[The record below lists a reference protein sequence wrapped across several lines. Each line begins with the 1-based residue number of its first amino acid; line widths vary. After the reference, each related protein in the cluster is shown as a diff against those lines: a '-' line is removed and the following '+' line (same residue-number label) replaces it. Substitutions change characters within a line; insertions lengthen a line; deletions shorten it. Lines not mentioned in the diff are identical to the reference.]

1 MNRKPTVAILLTVLS
16 CLSACNLDEEII
28 SGVTTSYYESADG
41 LEDAVR
47 AAYSR
52 VQDLYGQEEDM
63 MMLQAGT
70 DTWSES
76 ADGSDKFFD
85 SYDPGLNAGTRWV
98 RAIWTN
104 GYRAINTTNAVIDRA
119 DDINSGI
126 SEAVKT
132 ERVAEVRF
140 LRAFYYFYLVRQYGD
155 LYLTLHETLGAVT
168 EAHRTPVAEIYSK
181 AIVPDLEFAIA
192 NLPLS
197 PANGEKGRAT
207 KGAAQ
212 HLLSLVYL
220 TRAAPGDMARS
231 AELAKAVINSGEY
244 ALLPRYADLFKL
256 ENEQSKEV
264 VFSLQA
270 TADPLSWGRGN
281 TWDFYTGT
289 MYEEMPGMVR
299 SIEYGKPHKR
309 LRPTDYLLHI
319 HNRSIDTRYEGGFRT
334 VWFVNKPDPSRGLAL
349 GDTSLLMPGVKTS
362 QLPDVYKHKKYAVIT
377 EPDDY
382 AHPVDSPI
390 PDAPN
395 VRSEYD
401 LRYFPMLTKHLD
413 PTRTTVNQP
422 ESQKDLAI
430 YRLADTYLMAAEAL
444 YRDGKAEE
452 AVPYINAVR
461 RRAARPGME
470 KAMEIT
476 AADLSMDFILD
487 ERARELYCEGH
498 RWFDLVRTG
507 TLVERVRKYNLFG
520 APNIQ
525 PYHVLR
531 PIPSDQIDR
540 TKNADG
546 TPFGQNPGY

>member
-1 MNRKPTVAILLTVLS
+1 MNRNRGVAVLLTAVSL
-16 CLSACNLDEEII
+16 LTACNLDEEIV
-28 SGVTTSYYESADG
+28 SGVTTSYFESAEG

-52 VQDLYGQEEDM
+52 VLDMYGQEENM

-70 DTWSES
+70 DTWSQS

-119 DDINSGI
+119 ENIHEGI
-126 SEAVKT
+126 SEAQKT

-155 LYLTLHETLGAVT
+155 LYLTLHETQGAVT
-168 EAHRTPVAEIYSK
+168 EAHRTPVAEIYEK
-181 AIVPDLEFAIA
+181 AIIPDLEFAVA
-192 NLPLS
+192 NLPLTPS
-197 PANGEKGRAT
+197 NGEKGRAT

-231 AELAKAVINSGEY
+231 AELAKAVINSGQY
-244 ALLPRYADLFKL
+244 GLLPRYEDLFKL
-256 ENEQSKEV
+256 ENEQSEEV
-264 VFSLQA
+264 IFSLQA

-281 TWDFYTGT
+281 SWGFYTGT

-309 LRPTDYLLHI
+309 LRPTDYLLHV
-319 HNRSIDTRYEGGFRT
+319 HNRAIDTRYEGGFRT
-334 VWFVNKPDPSRGLAL
+334 VWFVNKPDPAKGLEL
-349 GDTSLLMPGVKTS
+349 GDTSLFMPGVKTS
-362 QLPDVYKHKKYAVIT
+362 ELPDVYKNKEYAVVT

-382 AHPVDSPI
+382 AHPVANPL

-413 PTRTTVNQP
+413 PTRTTVNQR
-422 ESQKDLAI
+422 ETQKDLAI

-452 AVPYINAVR
+452 AVGYINTVR

-507 TLVERVRKYNLFG
+507 TLVDRVRKYNLFG

-525 PYHVLR
+525 PYHALR

-546 TPFGQNPGY
+546 SSFGQNPGY